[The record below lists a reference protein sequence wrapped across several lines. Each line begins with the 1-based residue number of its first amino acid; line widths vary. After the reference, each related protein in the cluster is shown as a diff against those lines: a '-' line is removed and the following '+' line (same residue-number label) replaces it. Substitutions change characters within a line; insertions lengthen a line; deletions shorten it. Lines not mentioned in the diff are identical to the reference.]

1 MRRTAAL
8 AAALFLTVCPAGA
21 EDQRTV
27 LGEWVGTYVCAQGLT
42 GLTLTIAEA
51 TPTSARALFH
61 FYADPR
67 NPRVPAGCFTMSGAY
82 EPETGRLQ
90 LKGEDWLRRPGGY
103 VVVGFDGEVDAE
115 GKNFTGAVTLRSCG
129 TFELARAP
137 SPAPET
143 AQCVMPDPPAVQADM
158 ESAGAI
164 SDALAGEGRI
174 DLNILFEFDS
184 ATIMPESMTQLD
196 ELGRSLLSPAFGA
209 RRAGVYGHTD
219 AAGAE
224 DYNQRL
230 SERRAEAVRDYL
242 AGRFRIPDGRIEARG
257 FGESRLKFPESPE
270 DAGNRRVEIE
280 LLE

>member
-1 MRRTAAL
+1 MRKLMTAACALGL
-8 AAALFLTVCPAGA
+8 AALPAAA

-27 LGEWVGTYVCAQGLT
+27 LGEWTGTYVCAQGLT
-42 GLTLTIAEA
+42 GLTLTIADA

-67 NPRVPAGCFTMSGAY
+67 NPRVPTGCFTMSGAY
-82 EPETGRLQ
+82 DPETGRLQ

-103 VVVGFDGEVDAE
+103 VLVNFDGEIDAE
-115 GKNFTGAVTLRSCG
+115 GRHFTGVVTRRGCG

-143 AQCVMPDPPAVQADM
+143 AQCRMPEAPAIQEDM

-164 SDALAGEGRI
+164 GEALAGEGRI

-184 ATIMPESMTQLD
+184 AVILPESMSQLD
-196 ELGRSLLSPAFGA
+196 ELGRILASPAFAG
-209 RRAGVYGHTD
+209 RRAGIYGHTD
-219 AAGAE
+219 AVGAE
-224 DYNQRL
+224 GYNQRL
-230 SERRAEAVRDYL
+230 SEQRAGAVRDYL
-242 AGRFRIPDGRIEARG
+242 TERFRIPAVRLEARG
-257 FGESRLKFPESPE
+257 FGQSRLKFPEAPE